1 MEVVLVLSLLL
12 HQVDP
17 LGELAECVDPLG
29 ELAECVDPALI
40 QQGRPWVVQWRGRG
54 HLLRAALLLHGIHMG
69 LLLRGLTASLHWP
82 PCKSSSFG
90 STCRFP
96 FLKLS
101 LWNSPPP
108 CCLVAGSML
117 LAGHMG
123 TSHEEENYRT
133 S

>member
-40 QQGRPWVVQWRGRG
+40 RPWVVQWRGRG

-69 LLLRGLTASLHWP
+69 LLLRGQTASLRWP
-82 PCKSSSFG
+82 PANPPHLGPPAGFH
-90 STCRFP
+90 

-101 LWNSPPP
+101 LASL
-108 CCLVAGSML
+108 CFG
-117 LAGHMG
+117 
-123 TSHEEENYRT
+123 
-133 S
+133 